1 MEIIIIAWVILA
13 VAVGV
18 LGFAAYNIIR
28 IVQRQS
34 KRKTENLY
42 NDEISEHEKNDSNF
56 VETDKVE
63 KV

>member
-42 NDEISEHEKNDSNF
+42 NDEISEHAKKETEIEKF
-56 VETDKVE
+56 
-63 KV
+63 

>member
-42 NDEISEHEKNDSNF
+42 NDEISEHTKKETEIEKF
-56 VETDKVE
+56 
-63 KV
+63 